1 MFHGLRDQVRLFKQF
16 GLWYF
21 QLILFLILSFVYLHY
36 HLSAFCNSTCGLWN
50 MEWSVCQKFLN
61 LRFAFKNFEMEDNL
75 ELHSVNSTVDSIKT
89 EKTWMREKI
98 SVSFAMCC
106 HFISWKKVE
115 NWKYCW
121 NNVGNCPRIWPFRY
135 VFQDKGS
142 YCPHINKHVLILK
155 CCNFDC

>member
-1 MFHGLRDQVRLFKQF
+1 MIFSVDPFSHSLFRLFA
-16 GLWYF
+16 
-21 QLILFLILSFVYLHY
+21 
-36 HLSAFCNSTCGLWN
+36 LSAFCNSTCGLWN

-89 EKTWMREKI
+89 EKTGMREKI

-142 YCPHINKHVLILK
+142 YWPWNTVLTSTNI
-155 CCNFDC
+155 FWF